1 MKDCIK
7 EAERQLGNKQYYK
20 VFYSDLTETH
30 KNLVDQAIYWFKRNT
45 TLNEKLAENVK
56 WKIQEPEILY
66 KAKNP

>member
-7 EAERQLGNKQYYK
+7 EAEWQLGNKQCYK